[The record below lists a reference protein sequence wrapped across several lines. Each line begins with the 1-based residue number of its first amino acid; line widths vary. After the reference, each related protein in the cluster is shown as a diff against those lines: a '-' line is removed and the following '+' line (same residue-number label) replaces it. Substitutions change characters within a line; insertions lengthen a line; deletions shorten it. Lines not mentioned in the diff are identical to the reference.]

1 MPKPKRNE
9 TKKEYM
15 DRCMNY
21 PDMQKYPADQRYAI
35 CLSMWKKHHK
45 KAEDGTILSLPEEAS
60 WKIFEYK
67 EYILVSMAYSGH
79 NLFESH
85 RMFYKLEDRHEEIMA
100 KVSRDKNTKEYFI
113 LSLLFHKKF
122 GWTKE
127 SVEEWVKIEL

>member
-15 DRCMNY
+15 GRCMSY

-45 KAEDGTILSLPEEAS
+45 KAEDGTILSIPGEAE
-60 WKIFEYK
+60 WKIFEYT
-67 EYILVSMAYSGH
+67 EYILVSMSYPRGG
-79 NLFESH
+79 FESH
-85 RMFYKLEDRHEEIMA
+85 RMFYKLEDYPEEIMA
-100 KVSRDKNTKEYFI
+100 KVSRDLVTKEYMI

-127 SVEEWVKIEL
+127 SVEEWVNIEL